1 VACQTPDNKIKLPA
15 LQGRIFKQVSKAEET
30 SLPTCTFGKATRK
43 PWRYLSNNKNINPAK
58 LSGECVSVDSLE
70 SNTAGL

>member
-1 VACQTPDNKIKLPA
+1 LNHSPDNKIKLPA
-15 LQGRIFKQVSKAEET
+15 LQGRISKQLSKAEET
-30 SLPTCTFGKATRK
+30 FSPNCTFSKATRK